1 MVYWACH
8 VYLAPPDG
16 TVVTAN
22 CAMICSHRFFVFFFL
37 LSLPSALSLH
47 HLPFLVFVFFSFVTG
62 KLCSLLMSHSVEST
76 RLNPLCDC
84 LMTHCVKPS
93 QMPSFSWLGQTSV
106 KCVALNEKY
115 YLYDWDWSISL
126 SLVCPSLNELCVP
139 GFLLLQVGHWV
150 SMVNGLNTR
159 ILMSQHAYLWS
170 SLFLVAMKLVH
181 QPSRL

>member
-8 VYLAPPDG
+8 FYLAPPDG

-22 CAMICSHRFFVFFFL
+22 CAMICSHRFFSTLSTLSSFSAPLTFFGFW
-37 LSLPSALSLH
+37 
-47 HLPFLVFVFFSFVTG
+47 FFFSFVTR

-84 LMTHCVKPS
+84 LMNHCVKPS

-126 SLVCPSLNELCVP
+126 SPVCLSLNELCAT
-139 GFLLLQVGHWV
+139 GLLLLQVGHWV

-170 SLFLVAMKLVH
+170 SLFLVAMKPVH

>member
-22 CAMICSHRFFVFFFL
+22 CAMICSHRFFFFFFL
-37 LSLPSALSLH
+37 LSLPCTTYL
-47 HLPFLVFVFFSFVTG
+47 FCFFSFVTG

-84 LMTHCVKPS
+84 LMNHCVKPS
-93 QMPSFSWLGQTSV
+93 QMASFSWLGQTSV

-126 SLVCPSLNELCVP
+126 SPVCPSLNELCAT
-139 GFLLLQVGHWV
+139 GLLLLQVGHWV

-170 SLFLVAMKLVH
+170 SLFLMAMKPVH